1 MKIEKSGKV
10 LEYIIIPKPI
20 KNAYFRVKDHQIV
33 VTKGPR
39 IPLQVI
45 EKRLLD
51 NFDQFHQLTQKA
63 KPNYDTLMLFGQN
76 FPLVIQVGQI
86 FSYNIGEVVTITLKD
101 PKDIDRAIQTLYGYE
116 LKKLLDNLTPWLI
129 EALKPFRLSPLPTKI
144 KYLKSKFGSCHTR
157 KKEITMN
164 AYLAKID
171 VIFTKYVLL
180 HEYAHLLVP
189 NHQKPFY
196 DVLDLM
202 MPGHLAI
209 QKALRKHHI

>member
-20 KNAYFRVKDHQIV
+20 KNAYFRVKNHQIV

-63 KPNYDTLMLFGQN
+63 TVNYDTLMLFGQN
-76 FPLVIQVGQI
+76 YPLVIQTGQM
-86 FSYNIGEVVTITLKD
+86 FSYTIGDVITITLKD
-101 PKDIDRAIQTLYGYE
+101 HNDIDRAIQTLYGYE
-116 LKKLLDNLTPWLI
+116 LKKQLDALTPWLI
-129 EALKPFRLSPLPTKI
+129 EALKPFHLSPLPTKI
-144 KYLKSKFGSCHTR
+144 KYLRSKFGSCHTR

-202 MPGHLAI
+202 MPGHRAI

>member
-10 LEYIIIPKPI
+10 LEYVIIPKPI
-20 KNAYFRVKDHQIV
+20 KNAYFRVKNHQIV

-45 EKRLLD
+45 EKRLFD

-63 KPNYDTLMLFGQN
+63 IPDYNTLMLFGQSY
-76 FPLVIQVGQI
+76 PLNINIGPS
-86 FSYNIGEVVTITLKD
+86 FSYTIGNEITITID
-101 PKDIDRAIQTLYGYE
+101 NENDINHAIQTLYGYE
-116 LKKLLDNLTPWLI
+116 LKKQLDALTPWLI
-129 EALKPFRLSPLPTKI
+129 EALKPFHLAPLPTKI

-202 MPGHLAI
+202 MPGHRSI

>member
-1 MKIEKSGKV
+1 MKIEKSGKT
-10 LEYIIIPKPI
+10 LEYVVIHKAI
-20 KNAYFRVKDHQIV
+20 KHAYFRVKDCQIV

-45 EKRLLD
+45 EKRLWD
-51 NFDQFHQLTQKA
+51 NFDQFHELTQKQT
-63 KPNYDTLMLFGQN
+63 KTYDELSLFGKN
-76 FPLVIQVGQI
+76 YPLKII
-86 FSYNIGEVVTITLKD
+86 IGAPFAYEISTTITLHLMKES
-101 PKDIDRAIQTLYGYE
+101 DIEKAIQTLYGYE
-116 LKKLLDNLTPWLI
+116 LKKALDGLTPWLI
-129 EALKPFRLSPLPTKI
+129 DALKPFHLHPLPTKI

-164 AYLAKID
+164 AYLAKLDLIY
-171 VIFTKYVLL
+171 TKYVLL

-202 MPGHLAI
+202 MPGHRAI

>member
-1 MKIEKSGKV
+1 MIIEKDGKQ
-10 LEYIIIPKPI
+10 LPYIIISKPI
-20 KNAYFRVKDHQIV
+20 KNAYFRVKNNQIV

-45 EKRLLD
+45 EKRLD
-51 NFDQFHQLTQKA
+51 DYFDHFYKLIEGKKVDDQQIA
-63 KPNYDTLMLFGQN
+63 LFGQHYD
-76 FPLVIQVGQI
+76 LEWVIGHP
-86 FSYNIGEVVTITLKD
+86 FNYEVKDTIRIWI
-101 PKDIDRAIQTLYGYE
+101 PNQE
-116 LKKLLDNLTPWLI
+116 LKEKALQTFYGQQLKNLLDSLDSWLV
-129 EALKPFRLSPLPTKI
+129 EALKPFNLSPLPTKI

-164 AYLAKID
+164 AYLAKLEPIY
-171 VIFTKYVLL
+171 TKYVLL
-180 HEYAHLLVP
+180 HEYAHLIVP

-202 MPGHLAI
+202 MPGHKTI

>member
-1 MKIEKSGKV
+1 MKIEKQGKT
-10 LEYIIIPKPI
+10 LEYIIIPKKI
-20 KNAYFRVKDHQIV
+20 KHAYFRVKDHQIV

-45 EKRLLD
+45 EKRLWD
-51 NFDQFHQLTQKA
+51 NFDQFHHLTQKTES
-63 KPNYDTLMLFGQN
+63 PTDTIMVFGKTY
-76 FPLVIQVGQI
+76 PLKIELGHP
-86 FSYNIGEVVTITLKD
+86 FSYQLGDEIVIHLQNENDLKH
-101 PKDIDRAIQTLYGYE
+101 AIQTLYGFE
-116 LKKLLDNLTPWLI
+116 LKKTLDELQPWLI
-129 EALKPFRLSPLPTKI
+129 EALKPFNLKPLPTKI

-164 AYLAKID
+164 AYLAKLDI
-171 VIFTKYVLL
+171 IYTKYVLL

-202 MPGHLAI
+202 MPNHRLI